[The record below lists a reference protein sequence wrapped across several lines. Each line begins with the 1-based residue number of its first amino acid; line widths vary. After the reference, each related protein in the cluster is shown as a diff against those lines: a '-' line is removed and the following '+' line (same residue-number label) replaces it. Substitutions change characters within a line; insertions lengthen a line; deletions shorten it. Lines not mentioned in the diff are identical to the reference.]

1 MKTIHN
7 AGLGHWPGRTAAV
20 IFLVMM
26 MSLFGTTWAKAQI
39 YASKGFLFDPGGA
52 PSQMTQPYFVGAIK
66 SGNNYPNTYFLTG
79 IWDNYG
85 NLKFQNQTSVL
96 DPDNTAFNPDF
107 TIGSAVYF
115 NNLIYV
121 FVPYIK
127 NPVNPPF
134 YWRNTLHVTVIDPA
148 TWQVKDS
155 FDAAT
160 TGSDVSNGQGKNGV
174 GAVVANG
181 SIYVFMAAP
190 NSQTQVVTSSDGQN
204 WSILSTA
211 NTPPSPYTVVQ
222 DAVTFTDPTDGGK
235 TKVFVILGWQPFNYG
250 YPASFSVSIFDPVAG
265 SWGPVTTLPQGQL
278 PDTYAMAASAW
289 VGSWN
294 TVFSR
299 SQAGPCN
306 TYHWNSGNTNAYLHV
321 LGTAWIG
328 GPQGATYLVHWYLDP
343 ATGSWVFDPSG
354 CANEYQAMWWS
365 GPCSGRTNATPVP
378 LGPGYAKTTASGCTS
393 GDDCLQQQ
401 MWGLSCGF
409 QWQGEPVWS
418 GHVSDVW
425 VPAAVWQG
433 KGTAQ
438 PGPWTYN
445 TVDTSNPG
453 DPAFGND
460 PNVYQAMA
468 GMIRI
473 NGMVMGPPPFP
484 ADPAWQGPADWAQTS
499 NVQLGQSSGTTSGT
513 TSSFS
518 SSITAGV
525 TGTMT
530 VPFVQG
536 KEGLSFSYGYTST
549 HSTENSFTSNYT
561 WLLGTQ
567 DQSRN
572 TLGKQGWMVGH
583 APIIWPA
590 SYVAT
595 SVFDPGPAGTY
606 MGYSQMILSVGD
618 AESLFWPYSLTNPS
632 DTSYP
637 MGFLLTGVKPMPAST
652 DVDGWNINQGG
663 AMEDWSDTSS
673 GNWSVI
679 GGKSGIGKFTINE
692 LNMGSFQTQQF
703 VQSQT
708 KGKDWS
714 DSYTGQYS
722 SSLRLGTKGNNV
734 TTSLDLSF
742 GYNTE
747 GSSSTTFQ
755 QNMETS
761 YLVPSFQGGYSEV
774 YVQPYLLQAE
784 TYNAPWV
791 PKGYKGPLPW
801 AVTWDVTYV
810 AKPSS
815 ALGGPATV
823 YARTTMPEK
832 AYGRV
837 TGTAGPNDPKAPAPT
852 LVVTKTRDDSYA
864 IKKGQLSYIGPDK
877 FLIPIAMTASDFSP
891 SKGIIITINDY
902 KLYATSAKGTWKR
915 SGTAKNP
922 GDVWTY
928 TSRYG
933 TERLNVT
940 LDFGARTWDMAVSR
954 VELGE
959 AFAGV
964 KETALIT
971 LDLNGRFVLS
981 TRIVHNIAYEWE
993 ADLSSFTQAM
1003 EVDTIT
1009 VKKDFSDK
1017 GAVTVKGRLTDQV
1030 RAIGDASIVLNDSRK
1045 DYKLM
1050 NMPHFMEKVQK
1061 KQSISYKDETG
1072 TLAANLKTGQWTMTA
1087 DTNIFAHP
1095 RPMYH
1100 GEAELKVKIGGKDY
1114 FSAYVHPESYA
1125 VHLDYELLK

>member
-1 MKTIHN
+1 
-7 AGLGHWPGRTAAV
+7 
-20 IFLVMM
+20 
-26 MSLFGTTWAKAQI
+26 
-39 YASKGFLFDPGGA
+39 
-52 PSQMTQPYFVGAIK
+52 
-66 SGNNYPNTYFLTG
+66 
-79 IWDNYG
+79 
-85 NLKFQNQTSVL
+85 
-96 DPDNTAFNPDF
+96 
-107 TIGSAVYF
+107 
-115 NNLIYV
+115 
-121 FVPYIK
+121 
-127 NPVNPPF
+127 
-134 YWRNTLHVTVIDPA
+134 
-148 TWQVKDS
+148 
-155 FDAAT
+155 
-160 TGSDVSNGQGKNGV
+160 
-174 GAVVANG
+174 
-181 SIYVFMAAP
+181 
-190 NSQTQVVTSSDGQN
+190 
-204 WSILSTA
+204 
-211 NTPPSPYTVVQ
+211 
-222 DAVTFTDPTDGGK
+222 
-235 TKVFVILGWQPFNYG
+235 
-250 YPASFSVSIFDPVAG
+250 
-265 SWGPVTTLPQGQL
+265 
-278 PDTYAMAASAW
+278 
-289 VGSWN
+289 
-294 TVFSR
+294 
-299 SQAGPCN
+299 
-306 TYHWNSGNTNAYLHV
+306 
-321 LGTAWIG
+321 
-328 GPQGATYLVHWYLDP
+328 
-343 ATGSWVFDPSG
+343 
-354 CANEYQAMWWS
+354 
-365 GPCSGRTNATPVP
+365 
-378 LGPGYAKTTASGCTS
+378 
-393 GDDCLQQQ
+393 
-401 MWGLSCGF
+401 
-409 QWQGEPVWS
+409 
-418 GHVSDVW
+418 
-425 VPAAVWQG
+425 
-433 KGTAQ
+433 
-438 PGPWTYN
+438 
-445 TVDTSNPG
+445 
-453 DPAFGND
+453 
-460 PNVYQAMA
+460 
-468 GMIRI
+468 
-473 NGMVMGPPPFP
+473 
-484 ADPAWQGPADWAQTS
+484 
-499 NVQLGQSSGTTSGT
+499 
-513 TSSFS
+513 
-518 SSITAGV
+518 
-525 TGTMT
+525 
-530 VPFVQG
+530 
-536 KEGLSFSYGYTST
+536 
-549 HSTENSFTSNYT
+549 
-561 WLLGTQ
+561 
-567 DQSRN
+567 
-572 TLGKQGWMVGH
+572 
-583 APIIWPA
+583 
-590 SYVAT
+590 
-595 SVFDPGPAGTY
+595 
-606 MGYSQMILSVGD
+606 
-618 AESLFWPYSLTNPS
+618 
-632 DTSYP
+632 
-637 MGFLLTGVKPMPAST
+637 
-652 DVDGWNINQGG
+652 
-663 AMEDWSDTSS
+663 MEDWSDTSS